1 MNSKIKFI
9 LASLLATTVSALS
22 IYLINQFNILNLG
35 NPNAIYPSTEFI
47 GQLLFFWLFMYFLLQ
62 YLSKRQ
68 KRKLN

>member
-22 IYLINQFNILNLG
+22 IYLINQFDILYLG
-35 NPNAIYPSTEFI
+35 NPNAIYTSTEFI
-47 GQLLFFWLFMYFLLQ
+47 GQLLFFWLFMYFLLK